1 MWQVWAEWVGLEGE
15 GKERGDERW
24 ASVVPAGPWCWFL
37 SSGLLSLPIRC
48 GMWRRGS
55 ILVGL
60 LGYKQSFFCLF
71 FLSFIST
78 FLSYSSAMKCSWRVK
93 CGGKDSESSSSR
105 YCSSSQTGR
114 KPWSYAG
121 SRGSLMLR
129 PWQTAGKLKR
139 FLFDVRNINFVGIL
153 NRRKHLLFVR

>member
-1 MWQVWAEWVGLEGE
+1 MSRVSGAGRR
-15 GKERGDERW
+15 GKRERRWTMSERGT
-24 ASVVPAGPWCWFL
+24 CWPVMLIPLQWPSLTSDSMWNVEKRFYI
-37 SSGLLSLPIRC
+37 GRAAWVQTIFLLS
-48 GMWRRGS
+48 
-55 ILVGL
+55 
-60 LGYKQSFFCLF
+60 F